1 MKKVLFTA
9 ALLFG
14 AFTVSAQ
21 QSVVKEAKSLLKKN
35 PAQGAQ
41 VIEAALTNP
50 ETASDPN
57 TWQLAGDLQ
66 KAIYDGENEK
76 IYLSQAGQSAAP
88 DMEKMYSSLAKMFEY
103 YIKCDN
109 LEQEGLA
116 SGKTKKA
123 KLRKKNAETLFMV
136 RPNLANG
143 GVEAFNVNDY
153 AKAQKFFGM
162 YVDVIEEPIFAEQ
175 AATLKADTL
184 NALYANYATMAAGLR
199 EQKDKEAIIK
209 YGNIGKTDQLE
220 GWRALMFMADVYSNK
235 EDGDSIKWL
244 ECIKEG
250 AERFPEQEYFVG
262 NIMDYY
268 LQRGMVDEGLTQIEK
283 LLSAKKSGYYLYVKG
298 VLLFE
303 KKQYDACMA
312 TMDELIALGGDFAAE
327 GYGKKADCIFFPAQ
341 NLIEENSTLSI
352 EDPKYN
358 ENEAK
363 IKEAFTIAQPLYEK
377 ARELEPENRPIW
389 AQMLLSIYW
398 KLNNPGYAALEKE
411 LGY

>member
-88 DMEKMYSSLAKMFEY
+88 DMEVMYNSLAKMFEY

-109 LEQEGLA
+109 LEQEGVA
-116 SGKTKKA
+116 SGKIKKE
-123 KLRKKNAETLFMV
+123 KLRKKNAEALFAV

-162 YVDVIEEPIFAEQ
+162 YIDVIDEPIFTDQVAI
-175 AATLKADTL
+175 LKADTL

-199 EQKDKEAIIK
+199 EPKDKEAIIK
-209 YGNIGKTDQLE
+209 YGNVGKVDQLE
-220 GWRALMFMADVYSNK
+220 GWRALMFMADIYGNK
-235 EDGDSIKWL
+235 EEGDSIKWL

-250 AERFPEQEYFVG
+250 AERFPDQEYFVG

-283 LLSAKKSGYYLYVKG
+283 LLSVKESGYYLYVKG

-303 KKQYDACMA
+303 KKQYDACIA
-312 TMDELIALGGDFAAE
+312 TMDQLIALGGDFAAE
-327 GYGKKADCIFFPAQ
+327 GYGKKGDCYFFPAQ
-341 NLIEENSTLSI
+341 DIVEENSKLSLD
-352 EDPKYN
+352 DPKYN

-363 IKEAFTIAQPLYEK
+363 IKEAFTKAQPFYEK
-377 ARELEPENRPIW
+377 ARDLEPDNKQIW
-389 AQMLLSIYW
+389 GQMLLRIYW
-398 KLNNPGYAALEKE
+398 TLNNPGYDALEKE

>member
-1 MKKVLFTA
+1 MKKVLFTV

-14 AFTVSAQ
+14 AYVASAQ
-21 QSVVKEAKSLLKKN
+21 QSVVKEAKSLLKKS
-35 PAQGAQ
+35 PAQAVQ
-41 VIEAALTNP
+41 VLEAALTNP

-88 DMEKMYSSLAKMFEY
+88 DMEVMYNSLAKMFEY

-109 LEQEGLA
+109 LEQEGVA
-116 SGKTKKA
+116 SGKIKKA
-123 KLRKKNAETLFMV
+123 KLRKKNAEALFAV

-162 YVDVIEEPIFAEQ
+162 YVDVIDEPIFTDQ
-175 AATLKADTL
+175 AAILKADTL

-199 EQKDKEAIIK
+199 EPKDKEAIIK
-209 YGNIGKTDQLE
+209 YGNVGKVDQLE
-220 GWRALMFMADVYSNK
+220 GWRALMFMADIYGNK
-235 EDGDSIKWL
+235 EEGDSIKWL

-250 AERFPEQEYFVG
+250 AERFPDQEYFVG

-268 LQRGMVDEGLTQIEK
+268 LQRGMVDEGLAQIEK
-283 LLSAKKSGYYLYVKG
+283 LLSVKESGYYLYVKG

-303 KKQYDACMA
+303 KKQYDACIA
-312 TMDELIALGGDFAAE
+312 TMDQLIALGGDFAAE
-327 GYGKKADCIFFPAQ
+327 GYGKKGDCYFFPAQ
-341 NLIEENSTLSI
+341 DIVEENSKLSLD
-352 EDPKYN
+352 DPKYN

-363 IKEAFTIAQPLYEK
+363 IKEAFTKAQPFYEK
-377 ARELEPENRPIW
+377 ARDLEPDNKQIW
-389 AQMLLSIYW
+389 GQMLLRIYW
-398 KLNNPGYAALEKE
+398 TLNNPGYDALEKE

>member
-88 DMEKMYSSLAKMFEY
+88 DMEVMYNSLAKMFEY

-109 LEQEGLA
+109 LEQEGVA
-116 SGKTKKA
+116 SGKIKKA
-123 KLRKKNAETLFMV
+123 KLRKKNAEALFAV

-162 YVDVIEEPIFAEQ
+162 YIDVIDEPIFTDQVAI
-175 AATLKADTL
+175 LKADTL

-199 EQKDKEAIIK
+199 EPKDKEAIIK
-209 YGNIGKTDQLE
+209 YGNVGKVDQLE
-220 GWRALMFMADVYSNK
+220 GWRALMFMADIYGNK
-235 EDGDSIKWL
+235 EEGDSIKWL

-250 AERFPEQEYFVG
+250 AERFPDQEYFVG

-283 LLSAKKSGYYLYVKG
+283 LLSVKESGYYLYVKG

-303 KKQYDACMA
+303 KKQYDACIA
-312 TMDELIALGGDFAAE
+312 TMDQLIALGGDFAAE
-327 GYGKKADCIFFPAQ
+327 GYGKKGDCYFFPAQ
-341 NLIEENSTLSI
+341 DIVEENSKLSLD
-352 EDPKYN
+352 DPKYN

-363 IKEAFTIAQPLYEK
+363 IKEAFAKAQPFYEK
-377 ARELEPENRPIW
+377 ARDLEPDNKPIW
-389 AQMLLSIYW
+389 GQMLLRIYW
-398 KLNNPGYAALEKE
+398 TLNNPGYDALEKE

>member
-1 MKKVLFTA
+1 MKKVLFTV

-14 AFTVSAQ
+14 AYVASAQ
-21 QSVVKEAKSLLKKN
+21 QSVVKEAKSLLKKS
-35 PAQGAQ
+35 PAQAAQ
-41 VIEAALTNP
+41 VLEAALTNP
-50 ETASDPN
+50 ETANDPE
-57 TWQLAGDLQ
+57 TWKLAGDLQ

-88 DMEKMYSSLAKMFEY
+88 DMEVMYNSLAKMFEY

-109 LEQEGLA
+109 LEQEGVA
-116 SGKTKKA
+116 SGKIKKA
-123 KLRKKNAETLFMV
+123 KLRKKNAEALFAV

-162 YVDVIEEPIFAEQ
+162 YIDVIDEPIFTDQVAI
-175 AATLKADTL
+175 LKADTL

-199 EQKDKEAIIK
+199 EPKDKEAIIK
-209 YGNIGKTDQLE
+209 YGNVGKVDQLE
-220 GWRALMFMADVYSNK
+220 GWRALMFMADIYGNK
-235 EDGDSIKWL
+235 EEGDSIKWL

-250 AERFPEQEYFVG
+250 AERFPDQEYFVG

-283 LLSAKKSGYYLYVKG
+283 LLSVKESGYYLYVKG

-303 KKQYDACMA
+303 KKQYDACIA
-312 TMDELIALGGDFAAE
+312 TMDQLIALGGDFAAE
-327 GYGKKADCIFFPAQ
+327 GYGKKGDCYFFPAQ
-341 NLIEENSTLSI
+341 DIVEENSKLSLD
-352 EDPKYN
+352 DPKYN

-363 IKEAFTIAQPLYEK
+363 IKEAFAKAQPFYEK
-377 ARELEPENRPIW
+377 ARDLEPDNKPIW
-389 AQMLLSIYW
+389 GQMLLRIYW
-398 KLNNPGYAALEKE
+398 TLNNPGYDALEKE

>member
-1 MKKVLFTA
+1 MKKVLFAA

-14 AFTVSAQ
+14 ALTVSAQ
-21 QSVVKEAKSLLKKN
+21 KNVVKDAKAMMKKN
-35 PAQGAQ
+35 PAEAAQ
-41 VIEAALTNP
+41 LLEAALTNP
-50 ETASDPN
+50 ETANDPN

-88 DMEKMYSSLAKMFEY
+88 DMNLMYNSLAKMFEY
-103 YIKCDN
+103 YIKCDEV
-109 LEQEGLA
+109 EQAGVA
-116 SGKTKKA
+116 SGTTKKA
-123 KLRKKNAETLFMV
+123 KLRKKNAEALFAV

-153 AKAQKFFGM
+153 ATAQKFFGM
-162 YVDVIEEPIFAEQ
+162 YIDVIDEPIFTDQVAI
-175 AATLKADTL
+175 LKADTL

-199 EQKDKEAIIK
+199 EPKDKEAIIK
-209 YGNIGKTDQLE
+209 YGNVGKVDQLE
-220 GWRALMFMADVYSNK
+220 GWRALMFMADIYGDK
-235 EDGDSIKWL
+235 EEGDSIKWL

-250 AERFPEQEYFVG
+250 AERFPDQEYFVG

-283 LLSAKKSGYYLYVKG
+283 LLSVKESGYYLYVKG

-303 KKQYDACMA
+303 KKQYDACIA
-312 TMDELIALGGDFAAE
+312 TMDQLIALGGDFAAE
-327 GYGKKADCIFFPAQ
+327 GYGKKGDCYFFPAQ
-341 NLIEENSTLSI
+341 DIVEENSKLSLD
-352 EDPKYN
+352 DPKYN

-363 IKEAFTIAQPLYEK
+363 IKEAFAKAQPFYEK
-377 ARELEPENRPIW
+377 ARDLEPDNKPIW
-389 AQMLLSIYW
+389 GQMLLRIYW
-398 KLNNPGYAALEKE
+398 TLNNPGYDALEKE

>member
-116 SGKTKKA
+116 SGKIRKA
-123 KLRKKNAETLFMV
+123 KLRKKNAEALFMV

-175 AATLKADTL
+175 AATLKADTTNSPVHSL
-184 NALYANYATMAAGLR
+184 TSSPLCTFTVSSTALA
-199 EQKDKEAIIK
+199 
-209 YGNIGKTDQLE
+209 
-220 GWRALMFMADVYSNK
+220 
-235 EDGDSIKWL
+235 
-244 ECIKEG
+244 
-250 AERFPEQEYFVG
+250 
-262 NIMDYY
+262 
-268 LQRGMVDEGLTQIEK
+268 
-283 LLSAKKSGYYLYVKG
+283 SG
-298 VLLFE
+298 
-303 KKQYDACMA
+303 
-312 TMDELIALGGDFAAE
+312 
-327 GYGKKADCIFFPAQ
+327 
-341 NLIEENSTLSI
+341 
-352 EDPKYN
+352 
-358 ENEAK
+358 
-363 IKEAFTIAQPLYEK
+363 
-377 ARELEPENRPIW
+377 
-389 AQMLLSIYW
+389 
-398 KLNNPGYAALEKE
+398 
-411 LGY
+411 

>member
-1 MKKVLFTA
+1 MKKVLFAA

-14 AFTVSAQ
+14 ALTVSAQ
-21 QSVVKEAKSLLKKN
+21 KNVVKDAKAMMKKN
-35 PAQGAQ
+35 PAEAAQ
-41 VIEAALTNP
+41 LLEAALTNP
-50 ETASDPN
+50 ETANDPN

-88 DMEKMYSSLAKMFEY
+88 DMNLMYNSLAKMFEY
-103 YIKCDN
+103 YIKCDEV
-109 LEQEGLA
+109 EQAGVA
-116 SGKTKKA
+116 SGTTKKA
-123 KLRKKNAETLFMV
+123 KLRKKNAEALFAV

-162 YVDVIEEPIFAEQ
+162 YIDVIDEPIFTDQVAI
-175 AATLKADTL
+175 LKADTL

-199 EQKDKEAIIK
+199 DPKDVASVIK
-209 YGNIGKTDQLE
+209 YGNIGKENASE
-220 GWRALMFMADVYSNK
+220 GWRALMFMADIYGDK
-235 EDGDSIKWL
+235 EEGDSIKWL

-250 AERFPEQEYFVG
+250 AERFPDQEYFVG

-283 LLSAKKSGYYLYVKG
+283 LLSVKESGYYLYVKG

-303 KKQYDACMA
+303 KKQYDACIA
-312 TMDELIALGGDFAAE
+312 TMDQLIALGGDFAAE
-327 GYGKKADCIFFPAQ
+327 GYGKKGDCYFFPAQ
-341 NLIEENSTLSI
+341 DIVEENSKLSLD
-352 EDPKYN
+352 DPKYN

-363 IKEAFTIAQPLYEK
+363 IKEAFAKAQPFYEK
-377 ARELEPENRPIW
+377 ARDLEPDNKPIW
-389 AQMLLSIYW
+389 GQMLLRIYW
-398 KLNNPGYAALEKE
+398 TLNNPGYDALEKE

>member
-88 DMEKMYSSLAKMFEY
+88 DMEVMYNSLAKMFEY

-109 LEQEGLA
+109 LEQEGVA
-116 SGKTKKA
+116 SGKIKKA
-123 KLRKKNAETLFMV
+123 KLRKKNAEALFAV

-162 YVDVIEEPIFAEQ
+162 YIDVIDEPIFTDQVAI
-175 AATLKADTL
+175 LKADTL

-199 EQKDKEAIIK
+199 EPKDKEAIIK
-209 YGNIGKTDQLE
+209 YGNVGKVDQLE
-220 GWRALMFMADVYSNK
+220 GWRALMFMADIYGNK
-235 EDGDSIKWL
+235 EEGDSIKWL

-250 AERFPEQEYFVG
+250 AERFPDQEYFVG

-283 LLSAKKSGYYLYVKG
+283 LLSVKESGYYLYVKG

-303 KKQYDACMA
+303 KKQYDACIA
-312 TMDELIALGGDFAAE
+312 TMDQLIALGGDFAAE
-327 GYGKKADCIFFPAQ
+327 GYGKKGDCYFFPAQ
-341 NLIEENSTLSI
+341 DIVEENSKLSLD
-352 EDPKYN
+352 DPKYN

-363 IKEAFTIAQPLYEK
+363 IKEAFTKAQPFYEK
-377 ARELEPENRPIW
+377 ARDLEPDNKQIW
-389 AQMLLSIYW
+389 GQMLLRIYW
-398 KLNNPGYAALEKE
+398 TLNNPGYDALEKE

>member
-1 MKKVLFTA
+1 MKKVLFTV

-14 AFTVSAQ
+14 AYVASAQ
-21 QSVVKEAKSLLKKN
+21 QSVVKEAKSLLKKS
-35 PAQGAQ
+35 PAQAAQ
-41 VIEAALTNP
+41 VLEAALTNP

-88 DMEKMYSSLAKMFEY
+88 DMEVMYNSLAKMFEY

-109 LEQEGLA
+109 LEQEGVA
-116 SGKTKKA
+116 SGKIKKA
-123 KLRKKNAETLFMV
+123 KLRKKNAEALFAV

-162 YVDVIEEPIFAEQ
+162 YVDVIDEPIFTDQ
-175 AATLKADTL
+175 AAILKADTL

-199 EQKDKEAIIK
+199 EPKDKEAIIK
-209 YGNIGKTDQLE
+209 YGNVGKVDQLE
-220 GWRALMFMADVYSNK
+220 GWRALMFMADIYGN
-235 EDGDSIKWL
+235 
-244 ECIKEG
+244 KEG
-250 AERFPEQEYFVG
+250 AERFPDQEYFVG

-268 LQRGMVDEGLTQIEK
+268 LQRGMVDEGLAQIEK
-283 LLSAKKSGYYLYVKG
+283 LLSVKESGYYLYVKG

-303 KKQYDACMA
+303 KKQYDACIA
-312 TMDELIALGGDFAAE
+312 TMDQLIALGGDFAAE
-327 GYGKKADCIFFPAQ
+327 GYGKKGDCYFFPAQ
-341 NLIEENSTLSI
+341 DIVEENSKLSLD
-352 EDPKYN
+352 DPKYN

-363 IKEAFTIAQPLYEK
+363 IKEAFTKAQPFYEK
-377 ARELEPENRPIW
+377 ARDLEPDNKQIW
-389 AQMLLSIYW
+389 GQMLLRIYW
-398 KLNNPGYAALEKE
+398 TLNNPGYDALEKE